1 MGSFDRATI
10 AKTVPL
16 IILLAGLAASKGRM
30 EVRGQG
36 REFVSDRYGF
46 SMAVPPGWGASVEL
60 DTPVF
65 FYAPNSEKF
74 VQAEIPKGGAV
85 LTTECHDTTS
95 GLARSA
101 TTPEAWARV
110 DMRISALG
118 VSPIESF
125 QFPPES
131 GVSHAVISSYNEP
144 AFSLDQ
150 RVQHSVAIFWQFR
163 EKLFAAHLNYN
174 ASDRNGPALQRA
186 FLRTVRSFKPLDGC

>member
-1 MGSFDRATI
+1 MGWSDRSTI
-10 AKTVPL
+10 AKTVAL
-16 IILLAGLAASKGRM
+16 VILLTGLATSEGRI
-30 EVRGQG
+30 EVRGQV

-46 SMAVPPGWGASVEL
+46 SMAVPLGWGASVEL

-65 FYAPNSEKF
+65 FYSPSSEKF

-110 DMRISALG
+110 DTRISASG
-118 VSPIESF
+118 VLPIESF
-125 QFPPES
+125 QFPLES
-131 GVSHAVISSYNEP
+131 GVSDAVISSYDETT
-144 AFSLDQ
+144 FSPDQ
-150 RVQHSVAIFWQFR
+150 RRQHSVAIFWRFR

-174 ASDRNGPALQRA
+174 IGDRNGPALRRA
-186 FLRTVRSFKPLDGC
+186 FLRTIRSFKPLDRR

>member
-1 MGSFDRATI
+1 MGSSERYTI

-16 IILLAGLAASKGRM
+16 VILLAGLAASKGRI
-30 EVRGQG
+30 EARGQA

-65 FYAPNSEKF
+65 FYAPDSEKF

-85 LTTECHDTTS
+85 LTTECQDTIS

-110 DMRISALG
+110 DMRISASG

-125 QFPPES
+125 QFPPNS
-131 GVSHAVISSYNEP
+131 GVSHAVISSYNELT
-144 AFSLDQ
+144 FSPDQ
-150 RVQHSVAIFWQFR
+150 RVQRSVAIFWQFG
-163 EKLFAAHLNYN
+163 KQLFAAHLNYN
-174 ASDRNGPALQRA
+174 ADDRNGPALQRA
-186 FLRTVRSFKPLDGC
+186 FLRTIRSLRPLDRR

>member
-1 MGSFDRATI
+1 MGSSDRYTI

-16 IILLAGLAASKGRM
+16 VILLAGLAASKGRI
-30 EVRGQG
+30 EVRGQA

-65 FYAPNSEKF
+65 FYAPDSEKF
-74 VQAEIPKGGAV
+74 VQAEIPNGGAV
-85 LTTECHDTTS
+85 LTTECHDTIS

-110 DMRISALG
+110 DMRISASG

-125 QFPPES
+125 KFPRES
-131 GVSHAVISSYNEP
+131 GVSHAVISSYNELT
-144 AFSLDQ
+144 FSPDQ
-150 RVQHSVAIFWQFR
+150 RVQHSVAIFWQFG
-163 EKLFAAHLNYN
+163 ETLFAAHLNYN

-186 FLRTVRSFKPLDGC
+186 FLRTIRSFRPLDRR